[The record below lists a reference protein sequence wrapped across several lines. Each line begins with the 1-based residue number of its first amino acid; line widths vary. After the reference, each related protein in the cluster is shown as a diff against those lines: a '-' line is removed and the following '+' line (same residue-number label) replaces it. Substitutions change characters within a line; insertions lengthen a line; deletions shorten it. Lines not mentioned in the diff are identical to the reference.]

1 MFLKPGLFIK
11 KVTDGGILSF
21 FSDWLNM
28 RSWVKYKIKIK
39 YLILILITLI
49 LGLTLTETTKVKTI
63 TSYSQ
68 LQIQAANIM
77 SEAIEAIRADREE
90 RGIPVNIQ
98 LDPNKTG
105 LIGEEYTILTT
116 TLGNLS
122 AKRTSTNPDFAALMV
137 KYFQQVDLR
146 PGDVIAI
153 GSSGS
158 FPALLLATLAASEAM
173 KLSPITIYAIGAS
186 EYGATIPNFT
196 FIDMLNI
203 LNQKNIINY
212 KLSAVS
218 MGGNHDQAE
227 GMFFPDSRKTIENIA
242 EQSNTHFINT
252 GSLVT
257 NIRER
262 IRIYQETAGEK
273 SIKLFVNI
281 GGASANF
288 GDTINSIN
296 FPNGLVFGGVEIP
309 SVPERGLL
317 FDFLAAGI
325 PVIHLLNIRDL
336 ALKNGIPIDPIPFP
350 KIGQSE
356 VYYQYRIQKWIILF
370 TILVA
375 IGLLIYF
382 KKFNL

>member
-1 MFLKPGLFIK
+1 
-11 KVTDGGILSF
+11 
-21 FSDWLNM
+21 M
-28 RSWVKYKIKIK
+28 RNWVKYKIKNK

-49 LGLTLTETTKVKTI
+49 LGLILTETSKVKIETP
-63 TSYSQ
+63 YSQ

-77 SEAIEAIRADREE
+77 SEAIDAIRVGREE
-90 RGIPVNIQ
+90 NGIPIDGQ
-98 LDPNKTG
+98 LDPNRTG
-105 LIGEEYTILTT
+105 IIGDGFTELTT

-146 PGDVIAI
+146 PGDVVAI

-203 LNQKNIINY
+203 LNQKNIITY

-227 GMFFPDSRKTIENIA
+227 GMFFPDSSKIIENIA

-273 SIKLFVNI
+273 PIKVFVNI

-288 GDTINSIN
+288 GDTVNSIN
-296 FPNGLVFGGVEIP
+296 FPNGLVLGGVEIP
-309 SVPERGLL
+309 AVPERGLL
-317 FDFLAAGI
+317 FDFLAADI

-336 ALKNGIPIDPIPFP
+336 ALKNGIPLDPIPFP
-350 KIGQSE
+350 RIGQSE
-356 VYYQYRIQKWIILF
+356 VYYQYGVQRWIILL
-370 TILVA
+370 TMLIA

-382 KKFNL
+382 KNSNLRKI